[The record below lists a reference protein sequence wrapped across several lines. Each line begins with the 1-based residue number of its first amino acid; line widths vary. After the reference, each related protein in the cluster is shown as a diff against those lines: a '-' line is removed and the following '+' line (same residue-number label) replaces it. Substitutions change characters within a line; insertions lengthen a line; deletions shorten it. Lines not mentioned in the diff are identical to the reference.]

1 MIEWSRAFGNVP
13 VYLHHADREWVLRS
27 DAALVFWE
35 GDSLPLNEEFTL
47 VHCGGHFDGGTV
59 LHWAGRAGRP
69 GRLLTGDV
77 IAVLGDHEN
86 VTFMHNYPKQIPL
99 PASAIHRIV
108 EAIEPFE
115 FDRIYGCWPRDLI
128 PAGAKQV
135 VLRSAERYVQQV
147 AT

>member
-1 MIEWSRAFGNVP
+1 MVEWSRAFGNVP

-27 DAALVFWE
+27 DPAVIFWE

-86 VTFMHNYPKQIPL
+86 VTFMHKFGRKI
-99 PASAIHRIV
+99 R
-108 EAIEPFE
+108 
-115 FDRIYGCWPRDLI
+115 
-128 PAGAKQV
+128 PAGCHLSRPCAGR
-135 VLRSAERYVQQV
+135 LAADREGG
-147 AT
+147 